1 MSPSLSIPNTSST
14 PTSPGRWVVTEFGK
28 PSVLRWEAFD
38 PTASLSAGGVLI
50 RILVAGIAGVDNIQ
64 RCGGYPHP
72 LAKDPG
78 FTTGYD
84 LVGEIIALG
93 DAVPEERGLEVGE
106 RVAALSIFGAHATH
120 IVLPYEEVMKLDR
133 HDDPL
138 KICALPLNYMTAW
151 GMLKHSGVNL
161 APGSSILI
169 GSASGGLG
177 TAVAQLVTA
186 FDMGIKMIGTCSPN
200 KFEYVRSLG
209 VVPLDRSA
217 PDLVKQVHALTD
229 GKGVDVAY
237 DGVCNEKTAH
247 DFLAATKQDVGKVVV
262 FGAMGSIAD
271 DGSKMLGSIDEL
283 FAALLQPPRV
293 SFWSL
298 DIEFPKKKEVAE
310 FYAVVEKVREGKLDP
325 VVAKLL
331 RLSDAVEAH
340 ELLINGSAIKGK
352 MLFVVDEELAKFYGV

>member
-106 RVAALSIFGAHATH
+106 RVAALSIIGAHATH
-120 IVLPYEEVMKLDR
+120 IVLPYEEVMKLDK

-138 KICALPLNYMTAW
+138 KI
-151 GMLKHSGVNL
+151 
-161 APGSSILI
+161 
-169 GSASGGLG
+169 
-177 TAVAQLVTA
+177 
-186 FDMGIKMIGTCSPN
+186 
-200 KFEYVRSLG
+200 
-209 VVPLDRSA
+209 
-217 PDLVKQVHALTD
+217 
-229 GKGVDVAY
+229 
-237 DGVCNEKTAH
+237 
-247 DFLAATKQDVGKVVV
+247 
-262 FGAMGSIAD
+262 
-271 DGSKMLGSIDEL
+271 
-283 FAALLQPPRV
+283 
-293 SFWSL
+293 
-298 DIEFPKKKEVAE
+298 
-310 FYAVVEKVREGKLDP
+310 
-325 VVAKLL
+325 
-331 RLSDAVEAH
+331 
-340 ELLINGSAIKGK
+340 
-352 MLFVVDEELAKFYGV
+352 

>member
-1 MSPSLSIPNTSST
+1 MSPSLSTPNTSST

-28 PSVLRWEAFD
+28 PSVLEWEAFD
-38 PTASLSAGGVLI
+38 PLASLSAGRILI

-78 FTTGYD
+78 FTPGYD

-93 DAVPEERGLEVGE
+93 DSVPNEKGLRVGD

-120 IVLPYEEVMKLDR
+120 IVLPYEEVMKLEKD
-133 HDDPL
+133 DDPL

-151 GMLKHSGVNL
+151 GMLKHSGVDL
-161 APGSSILI
+161 PPGTSILI

-177 TAVAQLVTA
+177 TAVAQLVKA
-186 FDMGIKMIGTCSPN
+186 FDMGIRMIGTCSPS

-209 VVPLDRSA
+209 VEPLDRSA
-217 PDLVKQVHALTD
+217 PNLVEQVHALTD

-237 DGVCNEKTAH
+237 DGVCSEKTVH
-247 DFLAATKQDVGKVVV
+247 DFLAATKQDVGKVVI
-262 FGAMGSIAD
+262 FGVMGNIAA
-271 DGSKMLGSIDEL
+271 DGSKMLGGTDKL
-283 FAALLQPPRV
+283 FEALLQPPRV
-293 SFWSL
+293 CFWAL

-325 VVAKLL
+325 IVAKLL
-331 RLSDAVEAH
+331 RLSDAVPAH

-352 MLFVVDEELAKFYGV
+352 MLFAVGEDIATLYGV